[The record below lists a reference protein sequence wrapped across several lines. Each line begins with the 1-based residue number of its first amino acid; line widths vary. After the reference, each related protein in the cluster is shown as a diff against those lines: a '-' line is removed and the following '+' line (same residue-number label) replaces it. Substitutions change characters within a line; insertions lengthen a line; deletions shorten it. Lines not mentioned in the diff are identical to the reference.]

1 MNAQAHNKDELWAMT
16 LVELLLVVF
25 VIVILVAMIL
35 SMISSPPRHSPA
47 NRARARVEMAGLA
60 TAVEAYEANYNRLPL
75 ADYATNED
83 ITCGISSAEIQ
94 GFKKIDGTELVAT
107 NSDLILI
114 LMDIDSGVNAGHKFN
129 PKQIKYLNAKVVPDA
144 KSNGFSAIDHQ
155 YRDPWGNPYV
165 ISLDANQDGF
175 VRDAFYACPDLF
187 ANHTPTPLINT
198 NGIYAYHG
206 RVMVWSRGPDGKA
219 SLTAPAN
226 SGVNKDNVFSWE

>member
-1 MNAQAHNKDELWAMT
+1 MKAQAHNKYELRAMT

-35 SMISSPPRHSPA
+35 PMLSSPPRHSPA

-60 TAVEAYEANYNRLPL
+60 TAVEAYEADYNRLPL
-75 ADYATNED
+75 ADYVTNED

-129 PKQIKYLNAKVVPDA
+129 PKQIKYLNARIVTDA

-187 ANHTPTPLINT
+187 TNHEPTSLTNT
-198 NGIYAYHG
+198 NSIYEWRG
-206 RVMVWSRGPDGKA
+206 KVIVWSRGPDGKT
-219 SLTAPAN
+219 SMSVPAN
-226 SGVNKDNVFSWE
+226 GGVNKDNVISWE

>member
-1 MNAQAHNKDELWAMT
+1 M
-16 LVELLLVVF
+16 VF
-25 VIVILVAMIL
+25 VIVVLMALILPML
-35 SMISSPPRHSPA
+35 NNPHHGHPPKIML
-47 NRARARVEMAGLA
+47 ARVEMSALA
-60 TAVEAYEANYNRLPL
+60 TAVEAYEADYNRLPL
-75 ADYATNED
+75 ADYATNKD
-83 ITCGISSAEIQ
+83 ITYGISSAEIQ

-155 YRDPWGNPYV
+155 YRDPWGNLYV
-165 ISLDANQDGF
+165 ISLDANQDGL

-198 NGIYAYHG
+198 NGVYAWRG
-206 RVMVWSRGPDGKA
+206 KVMIWSRGRDGKT
-219 SLTAPAN
+219 SMTVPAN
-226 SGVNKDNVFSWE
+226 SEVNKDNVVSWE